1 MTSTFSEALSTA
13 IEFLFGV
20 LSTFPEILKNCFSI
34 LFTYIEP
41 AMVWEITL
49 GQMICFFLGIGYV
62 KFNDYLNNRRV
73 NHES

>member
-1 MTSTFSEALSTA
+1 MFD
-13 IEFLFGV
+13 V
-20 LSTFPEILKNCFSI
+20 
-34 LFTYIEP
+34 LFTYIEL
-41 AMVWEITL
+41 AIVWEITL

>member
-1 MTSTFSEALSTA
+1 MFD
-13 IEFLFGV
+13 
-20 LSTFPEILKNCFSI
+20 I

-73 NHES
+73 NHESWARTSD

>member
-1 MTSTFSEALSTA
+1 MFHRLKHTAYYIVGFMLAVPMLAVSTLMFD
-13 IEFLFGV
+13 V
-20 LSTFPEILKNCFSI
+20 

-62 KFNDYLNNRRV
+62 KFNDYLNNRRA